1 VGGGG
6 EGERQKYEE
15 RGDGEQERG
24 GDREGEGGG
33 GDENE
38 EGVARLKRYVVACV
52 KDAIQVC
59 ERGREGER
67 EGERVQEL

>member
-1 VGGGG
+1 V
-6 EGERQKYEE
+6 EGERQKYGE
-15 RGDGEQERG
+15 RGDVEQERG

-52 KDAIQVC
+52 KDAIQV
-59 ERGREGER
+59 
-67 EGERVQEL
+67 